1 MMRTMTLALALCAIM
16 LAVVIL
22 SRDQKLIAAP
32 ASASTAPATTQA
44 AVDGPPVNKFCAVE
58 GGKNKVD
65 PSVFVIYK
73 GQKIGFCCEDCIKDF
88 NKDPDKYVA
97 SMK

>member
-1 MMRTMTLALALCAIM
+1 MRNMTLALALSATL
-16 LAVVIL
+16 LAMAIL
-22 SRDQKLIAAP
+22 SRNQKLVAAP
-32 ASASTAPATTQA
+32 ATAPATTQA
-44 AVDGPPVNKFCAVE
+44 AADGPPVNKFCAVE

>member
-1 MMRTMTLALALCAIM
+1 MRSTILTLALCAAL
-16 LAVVIL
+16 LAMAVL
-22 SRDQKLIAAP
+22 SSNQKLVASP
-32 ASASTAPATTQA
+32 ATAPATTQA
-44 AVDGPPVNKFCAVE
+44 AADGPPVNKFCAVE

-97 SMK
+97 LMK

>member
-1 MMRTMTLALALCAIM
+1 MRSMTFLAALIVM
-16 LAVVIL
+16 
-22 SRDQKLIAAP
+22 LIAGAT
-32 ASASTAPATTQA
+32 ASAGDKAVAKTAASPATTQA

>member
-1 MMRTMTLALALCAIM
+1 MRSMTFLAA
-16 LAVVIL
+16 
-22 SRDQKLIAAP
+22 LIAVLIAGAT
-32 ASASTAPATTQA
+32 ASAGDKAISKTAAPATTQA

>member
-1 MMRTMTLALALCAIM
+1 MRTMTLALALCATL
-16 LAVVIL
+16 LAIATL
-22 SRDQKLIAAP
+22 SRNQKLVASP
-32 ASASTAPATTQA
+32 ATAPATTQA
-44 AVDGPPVNKFCAVE
+44 ANDGPPVNKFCAVE

-65 PSVFVIYK
+65 PTVFVIYK